1 MRACRPSIH
10 RTPCVRNQ
18 DNAPLCGRVLLLPF
32 HPMRALVWLLR
43 AFVFFALFAFA
54 LNNQQDTVVHWFFG
68 VEWHT
73 RLVMVVLA
81 AFALGCALGVLAM
94 VPAWWRHKRV
104 AQRRDAAVAD
114 DAPLPPTRAKSVAE
128 PALPSQFGAEAAY
141 PPPHENL
148 R

>member
-1 MRACRPSIH
+1 MR
-10 RTPCVRNQ
+10 V
-18 DNAPLCGRVLLLPF
+18 
-32 HPMRALVWLLR
+32 LVWLLR

-68 VEWHT
+68 FAWHT

-81 AFALGCALGVLAM
+81 AFALGCAIGVLAM

-104 AQRRDAAVAD
+104 AQRREAV
-114 DAPLPPTRAKSVAE
+114 PGEPPPSRAHPATE

-141 PPPHENL
+141 PPPHEGV